1 MLQSLKKHSLN
12 SMNKL
17 IRALKGLKLAFSHI
31 ERFDSSYFRSK
42 RIAIVGPAS
51 SAFNTDKGKDIDGY
65 DIVVRVNKSALT
77 VDVGKSSKDIGI
89 RTDILFHCFL
99 ENLYSG
105 GGPLDFEM
113 YRRQGIQY
121 VINPRNEW
129 TGLRNSYNFY
139 KKYLSAQRTYVLPR
153 GLYKRIASSLNGFR
167 PTTGYSAL
175 YALLEAEFDELYIT
189 GFTFFKTAYGTGY
202 RDEMK
207 ESAQARNFM
216 NEVGLHNPDVELQ
229 EFKKLVKRHA
239 NKRVVLDREL
249 SEILANY

>member
-1 MLQSLKKHSLN
+1 MANWIH
-12 SMNKL
+12 
-17 IRALKGLKLAFSHI
+17 ALKGLGLAWAHI
-31 ERFDSSYFRSK
+31 EQFDSSYFRSK

-51 SAFNTDKGKDIDGY
+51 SAFNTGKGKDIDGY

-77 VDVGKSSKDIGI
+77 IDAGKSTSDIGS

-99 ENLYSG
+99 ENMYSG
-105 GGPLDFEM
+105 GGPLDFDM

-129 TGLRNSYNFY
+129 TGLRNSYNYY
-139 KKYLSAQRTYVLPR
+139 KKYLSSQKTYVLPR
-153 GLYKRIASSLNGFR
+153 GLYKRIASSLSGFR

-175 YALLEAEFDELYIT
+175 YTLLEAEFDELYIT
-189 GFTFFKTAYGTGY
+189 GFTFFKTAYGSGY

-216 NEVGLHNPDVELQ
+216 SEVGLHNPDVELQ

-239 NKRVVLDREL
+239 GKRVVLDREL
-249 SEILANY
+249 SDILANH